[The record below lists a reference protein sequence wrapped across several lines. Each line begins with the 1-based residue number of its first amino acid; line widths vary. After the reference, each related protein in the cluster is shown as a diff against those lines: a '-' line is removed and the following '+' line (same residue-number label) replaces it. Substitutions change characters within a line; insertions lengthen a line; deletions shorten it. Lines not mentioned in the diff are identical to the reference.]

1 MDDVSSKL
9 LGSGFAGIL
18 ESVIFHPADT
28 ISKRLMSNQQKLVVY
43 GKQSNLK
50 EILLHTKTKPTL
62 NLQIKGLYNGLG
74 FSLIHRFTQRMYG
87 YGGQPI
93 LREFVE
99 GKIDIKTRTE
109 RIGSEWACGAL
120 VGLGETVFMPFDLLK
135 VKKQTNSETFG
146 NRSMITIFRE
156 ERINNYFK
164 GINITAARNFVAMG
178 NFFMIN
184 SIVREFIFDKQDPWG
199 LSFFQY
205 AFSASLASL
214 CSITSS
220 SPFDVIKTRVQN
232 KDFGERSN
240 SFVVVKDILQK
251 EGPRAFYK
259 GLATK
264 LVTIGPKIVFTYA
277 SSQYF
282 ISYLQ
287 NLRKID
293 SNKEDCF

>member
-1 MDDVSSKL
+1 MDDISSKL
-9 LGSGFAGIL
+9 IGSGTAGIL
-18 ESVIFHPADT
+18 ESIIFHPADT
-28 ISKRLMSNQQKLVVY
+28 ISKRLMSNEKKLIIR
-43 GKQSNLK
+43 GNNSNLRN
-50 EILLHTKTKPTL
+50 ILLHTNTYTTI
-62 NLQIKGLYNGLG
+62 NSQIKGLYSGLG

-93 LREFVE
+93 LREMIE
-99 GKIDIKTRTE
+99 KKISVKTRAE
-109 RIGSEWACGAL
+109 RIASEWSCGAFI
-120 VGLGETVFMPFDLLK
+120 GLGETIFMPFDLLK

-146 NRSMITIFRE
+146 NRSMMTILKE
-156 ERINNYFK
+156 ERFNNYFK
-164 GINITAARNFVAMG
+164 GVNITACRNFVAMG
-178 NFFMIN
+178 NFFMVN

-199 LSFFQY
+199 LTFSQY
-205 AFSASLASL
+205 AFSACLASM
-214 CSITSS
+214 CSITTS

-232 KDFGERSN
+232 KDFGKNSN

-251 EGPRAFYK
+251 EGYMSFYK
-259 GLATK
+259 GLTTK

-287 NLRKID
+287 NLQKTD